1 MIRLCAFIAII
12 FVFSGSALAQSAGQ
26 NTLCDKVGQ
35 LGVPVNGGG
44 YTAGVDVHGNAV
56 AGADINSHSA
66 FVPEVI
72 KVPIVV
78 DLAERLG
85 FNLPDGTQLE
95 APIQTVEIH
104 KDGRI
109 MMNGQDITSQTNS
122 LCSELNVI
130 HHKSERE
137 VLNPHPHRDILN
149 PHPERDILTG
159 KPLRSATPRPPSMP
173 AIRGDDNA
181 DFIWGEGY

>member
-1 MIRLCAFIAII
+1 MIRLYAFIAII
-12 FVFSGSALAQSAGQ
+12 FAFSGSALAQSAGQ

-35 LGVPVNGGG
+35 LNRPVAGAGYVP
-44 YTAGVDVHGNAV
+44 GVDVDGNPV
-56 AGADINSHSA
+56 EGANINDHSA
-66 FVPEVI
+66 FMPDVI
-72 KVPIVV
+72 KVPVV
-78 DLAERLG
+78 IDLAERLG
-85 FNLPDGTQLE
+85 FDLPDGTQME

-104 KDGRI
+104 KDSRI

-137 VLNPHPHRDILN
+137 VLNPHPHKDILN

-159 KPLRSATPRPPSMP
+159 KSVRSVTPRPPSTP
-173 AIRGDDNA
+173 AIKHEDNA